1 MDACFVLVDFLPL
14 VLEIGG
20 KPQSDKG
27 FRSSL
32 DGAVNI
38 GARFWV
44 RWRKELDVVSDVLY
58 FGLTTVA
65 GFQTLG
71 EEYVNILQVDNTRR
85 AIPSLQRRLALVALH
100 IGAPYLL
107 DKTLTRLSYH
117 LEAGYRIPNL
127 SDDVNN
133 RLRLWLPSV
142 RRALTFL
149 NRIHMAVFYLRG
161 LFYHIAKRFSGVQY
175 MTRNIN
181 GQDVPLMILGDP
193 AYPLLPWLMKGFAD
207 NGRLTEDQT
216 NFNYRLSR
224 ARMVIEGSFGRL
236 KGRWRCLLKRND
248 SALENVTNIVGACCT
263 LHNLCQMQSDEPD
276 DEWLDVAHELRE
288 FQPPCPLP
296 NQRPAPSASV
306 VRDALVQYVR

>member
-1 MDACFVLVDFLPL
+1 MRRYITFPSGDRLRATVQGFEDMGF
-14 VLEIGG
+14 
-20 KPQSDKG
+20 PQ
-27 FRSSL
+27 
-32 DGAVNI
+32 
-38 GARFWV
+38 
-44 RWRKELDVVSDVLY
+44 
-58 FGLTTVA
+58 VA
-65 GFQTLG
+65 GAIDGTHIPIIG
-71 EEYVNILQVDNTRR
+71 PVNYHADYHNRKGWYSVILQAVCDHKYMFTDIMVGWPGRCHDARVLANSSFHRR
-85 AIPSLQRRLALVALH
+85 AEN
-100 IGAPYLL
+100 GELL
-107 DKTLTRLSYH
+107 
-117 LEAGYRIPNL
+117 PN
-127 SDDVNN
+127 
-133 RLRLWLPSV
+133 
-142 RRALTFL
+142 
-149 NRIHMAVFYLRG
+149 
-161 LFYHIAKRFSGVQY
+161 

>member
-1 MDACFVLVDFLPL
+1 MGF
-14 VLEIGG
+14 
-20 KPQSDKG
+20 PQ
-27 FRSSL
+27 
-32 DGAVNI
+32 
-38 GARFWV
+38 
-44 RWRKELDVVSDVLY
+44 
-58 FGLTTVA
+58 VA
-65 GFQTLG
+65 GAIDGTHIPIIG
-71 EEYVNILQVDNTRR
+71 PVNYHADYHNRKGWYSVILQ
-85 AIPSLQRRLALVALH
+85 
-100 IGAPYLL
+100 
-107 DKTLTRLSYH
+107 
-117 LEAGYRIPNL
+117 
-127 SDDVNN
+127 
-133 RLRLWLPSV
+133 
-142 RRALTFL
+142 
-149 NRIHMAVFYLRG
+149 AVCDHKYMFTD
-161 LFYHIAKRFSGVQY
+161 IM